1 MGVEENP
8 PTLHLRT
15 AAVSYRNKTSLS
27 FNFDSDGSLSTE
39 TTPLS
44 SLLSLPS
51 TTSATL
57 ESPAAA
63 ADAIK
68 IAFSRFNNN
77 GCRDSKFLRTVGGQ
91 TDLYSRNRACCGM
104 RGNGG
109 RR

>member
-68 IAFSRFNNN
+68 IAF
-77 GCRDSKFLRTVGGQ
+77 FLGLTTMGVEIRSSFEQLVGKPICTLEIG
-91 TDLYSRNRACCGM
+91 LAVG
-104 RGNGG
+104 
-109 RR
+109 